1 MPHPDKRIEPRSM
14 AKLFMHMATVTL
26 CLPFDIDSEAE
37 VTALRCAG
45 IPVDALGNAE
55 SGYLFVRLS
64 NNRCDN
70 IFRWFANQLEQKCPQ
85 P

>member
-1 MPHPDKRIEPRSM
+1 M
-14 AKLFMHMATVTL
+14 AKLLMHTATVTL
-26 CLPFDIDSEAE
+26 ILPFDIESDAE
-37 VTALRCAG
+37 VQALRSAG

-70 IFRWFANQLEQKCPQ
+70 IFRWFAKGLEQKFSSP
-85 P
+85 